1 MLGYAHDVPPR
12 ALASALCLAACGPA
26 LHGESGLSGG
36 QPGTSTSTTSASATT
51 ADADPSSAT
60 TGTSTSSAGSS
71 GEDVDGEA
79 STGPTTGPR
88 WDLGS
93 DPEPAPGAPGWCSAK
108 KVDFLFVIPRYPGM
122 AELQGRI
129 SKSLPGIV
137 SGIDQVFAGFDA
149 HIMVIDADGGG
160 WGDGACI
167 GPLACPSD
175 FGCPAID
182 EPTYPCWAPK
192 AGVITYCDGAQG
204 AGVIFPATKGAS
216 NKPCPVPAGRR
227 YLQSGDVGLAEA
239 FECIARVGYAEGP
252 PSTGEALMD
261 AVGPEHNSPSGCNF
275 GFLRDDALLF
285 ITIIQNT
292 GDPLSAYNPLVWA
305 TKVMAAKGGDP
316 DAVFVLGALSDSVLD
331 PPVCPP
337 NAYDQLEIFVA
348 NFEHALEIS
357 ACEQSYAP
365 GFWKAAEMAL
375 EICDAPAPE

>member
-1 MLGYAHDVPPR
+1 MLGYARVVPRR
-12 ALASALCLAACGPA
+12 ALAIALVLAACGPA
-26 LHGESGLSGG
+26 VDGESGLSGG
-36 QPGTSTSTTSASATT
+36 PPGTSSSGTSAPATT
-51 ADADPSSAT
+51 VADSSSSRGVDVS
-60 TGTSTSSAGSS
+60 TGGSGSS
-71 GEDVDGEA
+71 GEDVGGEV
-79 STGPTTGPR
+79 TTAADTTPR
-88 WDLGS
+88 WDLGTE
-93 DPEPAPGAPGWCSAK
+93 PEPFAGAPAWCAAK

-122 AELQGRI
+122 ADLQSSI
-129 SKSLPGIV
+129 IQSLPGILG
-137 SGIDQVFAGFDA
+137 GIEQVFVGFDA

-167 GPLACPSD
+167 GPIACPSD
-175 FGCPAID
+175 FGCPAIE
-182 EPTYPCWAPK
+182 EPSYPCWAPK

-204 AGVIFPATKGAS
+204 AGVVFPATKGAS

-227 YLQSGDVGLAEA
+227 YLQSGDPELAEA

-252 PSTGEALMD
+252 PSTGQALMD
-261 AVGPEHNSPSGCNF
+261 ALGPEHNGPSGCNF

-305 TKVMAAKGGDP
+305 TKVKAAKGGDP

-357 ACEQSYAP
+357 ACEPSYAP
-365 GFWKAAEMAL
+365 GFWKAAKLAL
-375 EICDAPAPE
+375 KICDAPAPE